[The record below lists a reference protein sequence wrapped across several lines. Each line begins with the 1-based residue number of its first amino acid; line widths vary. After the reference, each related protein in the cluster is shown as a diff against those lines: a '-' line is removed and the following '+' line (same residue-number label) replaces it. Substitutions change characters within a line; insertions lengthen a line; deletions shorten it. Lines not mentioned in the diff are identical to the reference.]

1 MPQAFQ
7 IIRISKK
14 QSAIRYL
21 TPNFGTP
28 IRYRYEVSLFVRAR
42 TVSASFGIR
51 LKQMDDEEFEE
62 AFHIQKYDISMSS
75 PYHIVSCSEHYK
87 IL

>member
-62 AFHIQKYDISMSS
+62 AFHIQRYSIITLFYYS
-75 PYHIVSCSEHYK
+75 IIR

>member
-28 IRYRYEVSLFVRAR
+28 IRYRYQVSLFGRAG
-42 TVSASFGIR
+42 TVIGRFR
-51 LKQMDDEEFEE
+51 
-62 AFHIQKYDISMSS
+62 DI
-75 PYHIVSCSEHYK
+75 PVF
-87 IL
+87 